1 MKWKEAPL
9 DTAVLC
15 LSYLQNYYVNE
26 ILRGFCDMGNY
37 SVKSDFS
44 YLKVS
49 AEDVQF
55 PNNIYQPDAIIDK
68 LLHRNPRGKLC
79 LLMMSIL

>member
-1 MKWKEAPL
+1 
-9 DTAVLC
+9 
-15 LSYLQNYYVNE
+15 
-26 ILRGFCDMGNY
+26 MGNY

-55 PNNIYQPDAIIDK
+55 PSNIYQPDAIIDK
-68 LLHRNPRGKLC
+68 CQSHIKMLLTQFESNVNPESLEQVPASSNRLDLRTEVGTLGC
-79 LLMMSIL
+79 

>member
-15 LSYLQNYYVNE
+15 LSYLQ
-26 ILRGFCDMGNY
+26 LLFCDMGNY

-79 LLMMSIL
+79 LLMTSIL